1 MRTLPSRWFSAIPQ
15 ALQNKPTVQRL
26 QAEEYRKANQDLM
39 DRIDALAASISPQE
53 ENRLCELF
61 EKCCLFDLRFW
72 DMAYAMQFVKG
83 LHF

>member
-1 MRTLPSRWFSAIPQ
+1 MRILPSRWFSAYPQ
-15 ALQNKPTVQRL
+15 ALQNKTYGCL
-26 QAEEYRKANQDLM
+26 FAGYLSEEYRKANQDLI

-72 DMAYAMQFVKG
+72 DMAYAMG
-83 LHF
+83 NC

>member
-1 MRTLPSRWFSAIPQ
+1 MPSRWFSAIPRHC
-15 ALQNKPTVQRL
+15 KIRPTVPGL
-26 QAEEYRKANQDLM
+26 QAILSEEYRKANQDLI

-72 DMAYAMQFVKG
+72 DMAYAMG
-83 LHF
+83 NC